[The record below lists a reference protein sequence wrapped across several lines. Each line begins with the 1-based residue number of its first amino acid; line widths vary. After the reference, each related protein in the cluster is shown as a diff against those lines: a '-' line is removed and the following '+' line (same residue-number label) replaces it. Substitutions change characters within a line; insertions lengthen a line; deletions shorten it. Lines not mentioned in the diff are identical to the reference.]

1 MNVLTHCH
9 NCRQNLVLVIV
20 LTSYIKYLI
29 VIISCDITHKS
40 CYSFISNFLGEKHGH
55 IRVVG
60 GGGGMVLRRGIP
72 SPTYPI
78 PLPYETLHAHLYGI
92 PLFVAAVMGMEKEFL
107 SMGV

>member
-1 MNVLTHCH
+1 MLQFHKQFFRGETW
-9 NCRQNLVLVIV
+9 
-20 LTSYIKYLI
+20 
-29 VIISCDITHKS
+29 SCK
-40 CYSFISNFLGEKHGH
+40 GGGG
-55 IRVVG
+55 G